1 MESSKVRQTS
11 ISLVEDEVL
20 IRMMLAVMLKELGH
34 RVVAEAARI
43 EEAQLLAQA
52 AEFDLALLDVNV
64 GGHNIA
70 PVAECLEKRGLPFLF
85 VSGYGSDSLPEPFRG
100 RSVLQKPF
108 VVSKLRAAIEAI
120 LRVSF

>member
-11 ISLVEDEVL
+11 IFLVEDEAL
-20 IRMMLAVMLKELGH
+20 IRMMLAEMLKELGH
-34 RVVAEAARI
+34 RVVAEAGRI
-43 EEAQLLAQA
+43 EEAQRLAQT

-70 PVAECLEKRGLPFLF
+70 PVAECLEKRELPFLF

-108 VVSKLRAAIEAI
+108 VVTKLSAAIEAI
-120 LRVSF
+120 LDPD

>member
-11 ISLVEDEVL
+11 IFSGGRSPDSNDARRV
-20 IRMMLAVMLKELGH
+20 LKEIRH
-34 RVVAEAARI
+34 RVVAEAGRI
-43 EEAQLLAQA
+43 EEAQRLAQTA
-52 AEFDLALLDVNV
+52 DLDLALLDVNV

-85 VSGYGSDSLPEPFRG
+85 VSGHGSDSLTEPFRG

-108 VVSKLRAAIEAI
+108 VVSKLSAAIEAI
-120 LRVSF
+120 LDPD